1 MVRIEGEPGS
11 MPTRFEH
18 VVWRILDD
26 IRRALANRDNE
37 LAIVMVG
44 ELEDYALT
52 FSKRRNDIVMARTL
66 EDYTLTKVAEF
77 LLKNRTD
84 AKVREHVLK
93 SIQEFFALSVRRP
106 VALAALAP
114 IIAMNTGIQVAK
126 LGELLPY
133 IVQHINRIL
142 AMNNIPLRFEG
153 DELKKVIKRGWF

>member
-52 FSKRRNDIVMARTL
+52 FSRKRGEIMAARAL
-66 EDYTLTKVAEF
+66 EDYALTKIADF
-77 LLKNRTD
+77 LLKKGVD
-84 AKVREHVLK
+84 VKVRQRVLGEV
-93 SIQEFFALSVRRP
+93 QEFFALSLRRP

-114 IIAMNTGIQVAK
+114 IISMNTGIHVARV
-126 LGELLPY
+126 GELLPY
-133 IVQHINRIL
+133 VTQHLNRIL
-142 AMNNIPLRFEG
+142 AMSGLNLRFEE